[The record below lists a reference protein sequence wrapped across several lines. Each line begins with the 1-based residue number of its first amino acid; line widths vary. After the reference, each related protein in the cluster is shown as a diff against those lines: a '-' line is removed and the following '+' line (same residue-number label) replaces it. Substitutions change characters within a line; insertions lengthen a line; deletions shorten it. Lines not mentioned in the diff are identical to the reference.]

1 MSEFPAGRLPHALGS
16 SATVSASAVLF
27 GSEVEPPSG
36 VVFGIEVAT
45 FSGVVS
51 GTKIYKQ
58 ISILQNT
65 MTTYVIELYDDVNLI
80 RNKFLY
86 TI

>member
-1 MSEFPAGRLPHALGS
+1 
-16 SATVSASAVLF
+16 LF
-27 GSEVEPPSG
+27 LIRFTSPPSG

-65 MTTYVIELYDDVNLI
+65 MTTYVIELYDDANLT
-80 RNKFLY
+80 KFY
-86 TI
+86 KQISKSCHFNAKNYPRRWFNFRTKKYS

>member
-1 MSEFPAGRLPHALGS
+1 LILYTQWIPHAPGS

-27 GSEVEPPSG
+27 GSEVETPFG
-36 VVFGIEVAT
+36 VVSGTEVAT

-65 MTTYVIELYDDVNLI
+65 MTPYDIELYDDAN
-80 RNKFLY
+80 
-86 TI
+86 